1 MTKTKELST
10 TVSKEVLA
18 QLNEAYPVEQGY
30 NRISLPRLGMYSQDQ
45 TEGKGKAMKVIS
57 EAGTF
62 YTEKQTDD
70 IDEETGKKV
79 WNREEIG
86 TDVEAIIV
94 YQRKQLKM
102 YDEATEKY
110 TSSPIYDDENEVL
123 KLWCDK
129 QEVASGTPEELKKKY
144 QYTDEKTGKIKSHL
158 EENRILYVLL
168 NDELYQL
175 NLRGSSM
182 YSFLKYRRNVL
193 PISCV
198 TRMSSESKE
207 KGSIEWNQMTFEKVR
222 DITAKEGDMVLSK
235 IREIK
240 TAIGMEKAQFSEN
253 VEIIKAKNLDKFAEE
268 VEADEIDIG

>member
-102 YDEATEKY
+102 YDVATEKY